1 MFHKS
6 VPKLRLSFMELE
18 ISLGRAG
25 QFNLEALYHSVGG
38 DGGGEIHAEFKDTEF
53 LSLTVA
59 CGSHVGIKTI
69 TT

>member
-38 DGGGEIHAEFKDTEF
+38 DGGGKFMQ
-53 LSLTVA
+53 SLK
-59 CGSHVGIKTI
+59 ILNF
-69 TT
+69 

>member
-6 VPKLRLSFMELE
+6 VPKMRLSFMELE

-38 DGGGEIHAEFKDTEF
+38 DGGEN
-53 LSLTVA
+53 SCRV
-59 CGSHVGIKTI
+59 
-69 TT
+69 